1 MTDADQ
7 PAAPAVA
14 EEDITSSL
22 YRAAIGPVGADYYV
36 PIFNR
41 FEEANH
47 AGITWNTTAALF
59 TLHWLLFRQLYVY
72 ALAYACA
79 VLTVVLLVFGIGRVL
94 FDFPDGLLIA
104 LGVGFGSMAFAL
116 PGLFGNALLH
126 TECRKRMAAAVAA
139 HQNMG
144 DARAALQA
152 KASTRRRGIVLAAM
166 QAALALLIALAVWFA
181 TELTS
186 VQPAP
191 SEPVAPT
198 RAVSQSITTAP
209 VADSTAHPAAS
220 GSIGLAASASAAPPG
235 MPSSAASASAPA
247 PAASAPASAAASA
260 PASVPASAPTS
271 SAARAPS
278 MPASTG
284 SAPVVPASTPVSA
297 PPPAPTA
304 KVASAAP
311 PAAPVAAAASKP
323 RPIASDPDKA
333 KQRKALQSA
342 LKPTDTAKPAAKSEP
357 KPKAQAKAPTKPA
370 AATAPTKP
378 YYINVGL
385 FAVTENVERVQG
397 KLQGAQLPVVVTA
410 LKSKKGPLTR
420 VRVGPFNNEL
430 EAQAAAQ
437 KVKGL
442 QLDAVVVQP

>member
-14 EEDITSSL
+14 EEDITTSL

-59 TLHWLLFRQLYVY
+59 TLHWLLFRQLYLY
-72 ALAYACA
+72 ALAYAAA

-139 HQNMG
+139 NQNMA
-144 DARAALQA
+144 DARATLQA
-152 KASTRRRGIVLAAM
+152 KASTRRRGIVLAAV
-166 QAALALLIALAVWFA
+166 QAALVLLIALAVWFA
-181 TELTS
+181 TELK
-186 VQPAP
+186 PAETPP
-191 SEPVAPT
+191 SEPATPP
-198 RAVSQSITTAP
+198 RAVSQPITAAP
-209 VADSTAHPAAS
+209 VADTAPHPAAS
-220 GSIGLAASASAAPPG
+220 GSIGLAASAPAATPS

-247 PAASAPASAAASA
+247 PATSTPASAAASA
-260 PASVPASAPTS
+260 PASAPPA
-271 SAARAPS
+271 RVPS
-278 MPASTG
+278 MPASTA
-284 SAPVVPASTPVSA
+284 SAPVAPASAPVSA

-304 KVASAAP
+304 KAASATPSTAT
-311 PAAPVAAAASKP
+311 ATAAASKP
-323 RPIASDPDKA
+323 RPVAADADKA

-342 LKPTDTAKPAAKSEP
+342 LKPTDTAKPAAKPEP
-357 KPKAQAKAPTKPA
+357 KPKAQAKAAAKPA
-370 AATAPTKP
+370 AAASAASKP

-385 FAVTENVERVQG
+385 FAVAENVERVQG

-430 EAQAAAQ
+430 EAQAVAE
-437 KVKGL
+437 KVKAL

>member
-1 MTDADQ
+1 MTDADP

-14 EEDITSSL
+14 EEDITTSL
-22 YRAAIGPVGADYYV
+22 YRAAIGPVGAGYYV

-41 FEEANH
+41 FEEADH

-59 TLHWLLFRQLYVY
+59 TLHWLLFRQLYLY
-72 ALAYACA
+72 ALAYTAA

-94 FDFPDGLLIA
+94 LDFPDGLLIA
-104 LGVGFGSMAFAL
+104 LGVGLGSMAFAL

-139 HQNMG
+139 HQNMA

-152 KASTRRRGIVLAAM
+152 KASTRRRGIVLAAV
-166 QAALALLIALAVWFA
+166 QAALVLLIAVAVWFA
-181 TELTS
+181 NELT
-186 VQPAP
+186 PAEIAP
-191 SEPVAPT
+191 SEPAAPT
-198 RAVSQSITTAP
+198 RTVSQPITPAP
-209 VADSTAHPAAS
+209 VAAAAHPAAS
-220 GSIGLAASASAAPPG
+220 GSIGVA
-235 MPSSAASASAPA
+235 ASAPA
-247 PAASAPASAAASA
+247 APPSMPGSGGTASAAASAAASA
-260 PASVPASAPTS
+260 PARAPANSPAGT
-271 SAARAPS
+271 PS
-278 MPASTG
+278 MPAS
-284 SAPVVPASTPVSA
+284 AASTPVAPASKPVVA
-297 PPPAPTA
+297 PPTTPAPKAT
-304 KVASAAP
+304 SATP
-311 PAAPVAAAASKP
+311 PPVAAAS
-323 RPIASDPDKA
+323 RPGAATTNADKA

-420 VRVGPFNNEL
+420 VRVGPFNNEF

-437 KVKGL
+437 KVKAL
-442 QLDAVVVQP
+442 QLDAVVVQPAP